1 LSKQNKEKN
10 ALHDEN
16 DSEGG
21 IKGQKVEKIRIK
33 IHEGKK
39 HTGNCLD
46 YLKNK
51 SQKKEERKK
60 YANLTRGRITGNL
73 QM

>member
-21 IKGQKVEKIRIK
+21 IKGLKVEKIRIK

-46 YLKNK
+46 HLKNK
-51 SQKKEERKK
+51 SQKKRRKK
-60 YANLTRGRITGNL
+60 EICKFNKR
-73 QM
+73 